1 MSCLRLGPQPNRETV
16 HVPQLHD
23 QYVALTRLW
32 AGIAAILL
40 VAMMGVSLATGVA
53 QEPFELV
60 NDPAAYRSDLIA
72 ASSWLK
78 VILAMDSLFIIA
90 YASFFLCF
98 ARVAGQHGDA
108 GMLRLGV
115 VAILATAILDIIED
129 QHLFALADSL
139 RLGED
144 ASLGMLRM
152 QHVLSQTK
160 FHLSYMATVFVAMG
174 LPRRTPVE
182 LAFALA
188 VGIPLPIIGIFRWI
202 APAAFQFP
210 LVLAQWLAFLGGF
223 LGAGVIAGRYSIVGS
238 DSPTES
244 RNAAEAR

>member
-1 MSCLRLGPQPNRETV
+1 MQHLDEQ
-16 HVPQLHD
+16 H
-23 QYVALTRLW
+23 VALTRLW

-53 QEPFELV
+53 QEPFEQV
-60 NDPAAYRSDLIA
+60 NDPAIYRSDLIA

-98 ARVAGQHGDA
+98 ARVAGRHGDA

-160 FHLSYMATVFVAMG
+160 FHLSYTATVFVAMG

-182 LAFALA
+182 FAFALA
-188 VGIPLPIIGIFRWI
+188 VGIPLPIIGVFRWI

-210 LVLAQWLAFLGGF
+210 LVVAQWLAFLGGF
-223 LGAGVIAGRYSIVGS
+223 LGAWVIVGRYSVTTGS
-238 DSPTES
+238 IQ
-244 RNAAEAR
+244 

>member
-1 MSCLRLGPQPNRETV
+1 VQS
-16 HVPQLHD
+16 LHD
-23 QYVALTRLW
+23 QNVALTRLW

-40 VAMMGVSLATGVA
+40 IAMMCVSLVTGVA

-60 NDPAAYRSDLIA
+60 RTPAAYRSDLIA
-72 ASSWLK
+72 SSSWLK
-78 VILAMDSLFIIA
+78 VILAIDSLFVIA
-90 YASFFLCF
+90 YASFFVCF
-98 ARVAGQHGDA
+98 ARVAGKHGDA

-139 RLGED
+139 RLGEEV
-144 ASLGMLRM
+144 SLGVLRM

-160 FHLSYMATVFVAMG
+160 FHLSYLATVFVAMG

-182 LAFALA
+182 WAFALA
-188 VGIPLPIIGIFRWI
+188 VGIPLPIIGILRWI

-210 LVLAQWLAFLGGF
+210 LVVAQWLAFLGGF
-223 LGAGVIAGRYSIVGS
+223 VGAGVIVGWHSAVGPDSQSEPS
-238 DSPTES
+238 DAADS
-244 RNAAEAR
+244 R

>member
-1 MSCLRLGPQPNRETV
+1 MLV
-16 HVPQLHD
+16 LHD
-23 QYVALTRLW
+23 QYVVLTRLW
-32 AGIAAILL
+32 AGVAAVLL
-40 VAMMGVSLATGVA
+40 IGMMGVSIATGVA
-53 QEPFELV
+53 QEPFEIV
-60 NDPAAYRSDLIA
+60 RDPSAYRSDLL
-72 ASSWLK
+72 ASSPWLK

-90 YASFFLCF
+90 YALFFLCF
-98 ARVAGQHGDA
+98 ARVARQYGDA

-115 VAILATAILDIIED
+115 IAILVTAILDIIED
-129 QHLFALADSL
+129 QHLFALTDSL

-144 ASLGMLRM
+144 VSLEMLRM

-188 VGIPLPIIGIFRWI
+188 VGVPLPLLGIFRWV

-210 LVLAQWLAFLGGF
+210 LVVAQWLAFLAGF
-223 LGAGVIAGRYSIVGS
+223 LGAGLIAGRFA
-238 DSPTES
+238 
-244 RNAAEAR
+244 AAESDGRSEPSDATDSR

>member
-1 MSCLRLGPQPNRETV
+1 MQF
-16 HVPQLHD
+16 LHD
-23 QYVALTRLW
+23 QHVVLTRLW
-32 AGIAAILL
+32 AGIAALL
-40 VAMMGVSLATGVA
+40 LIGMMGVSLATGVA

-60 NDPAAYRSDLIA
+60 RDPAAYRSDLLA
-72 ASSWLK
+72 SSSWLK

-98 ARVAGQHGDA
+98 ARVARQYGDA
-108 GMLRLGV
+108 EMLRLGV
-115 VAILATAILDIIED
+115 MAILATAILDVIED
-129 QHLFALADSL
+129 QHLFALTDSL
-139 RLGED
+139 RLGEGV
-144 ASLGMLRM
+144 SLGVLRM

-188 VGIPLPIIGIFRWI
+188 VGVPLPLIGIFRWV

-210 LVLAQWLAFLGGF
+210 LVVAQWLAFLGGF
-223 LGAGVIAGRYSIVGS
+223 LGAALIAGRYSAAES
-238 DSPTES
+238 DSRSEQSDAAGS
-244 RNAAEAR
+244 R